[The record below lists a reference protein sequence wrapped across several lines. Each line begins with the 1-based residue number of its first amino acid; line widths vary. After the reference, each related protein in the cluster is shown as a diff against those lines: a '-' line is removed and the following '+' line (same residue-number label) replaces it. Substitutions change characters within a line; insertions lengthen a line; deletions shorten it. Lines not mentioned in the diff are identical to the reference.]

1 MSSLFLFHFSK
12 RETKQRFFS
21 NFVQCSFFSRKNQ
34 KRVYILFL
42 FKKKQNQK
50 KILYPLLPLLHKRGQ
65 PLLLVALTLR
75 YARTI
80 KGPAWVFYIINKHGV
95 KWTQKVGLLFC
106 IYIHITFGCL
116 CTPFYRSIFYHLFQ
130 YLLGGYSSISYG
142 GIGAFRKRR
151 ARYSNKWLEA
161 LGGTRNEEGGTRR
174 EERGGRNDIKMK
186 NTKTPNILPYNA

>member
-95 KWTQKVGLLFC
+95 VPPYKNIGGSCVCATTSFSPSYRRGWGWWMFLLVLFFAPKKRTDEVWRYPPIWTKFEKDKKKV
-106 IYIHITFGCL
+106 
-116 CTPFYRSIFYHLFQ
+116 
-130 YLLGGYSSISYG
+130 
-142 GIGAFRKRR
+142 
-151 ARYSNKWLEA
+151 
-161 LGGTRNEEGGTRR
+161 
-174 EERGGRNDIKMK
+174 MK
-186 NTKTPNILPYNA
+186 K